1 MVVKFAQA
9 ETKNIEAKCAADKLE
24 CRVRDLLK
32 EKEFISNKMRAAM
45 AEKQK
50 AVTALEV
57 KVEFKV
63 QMMCVVLALQ
73 NCWSFV
79 IFSISVEFILP
90 AVAYW

>member
-1 MVVKFAQA
+1 MLSSQITKLYEESCREKDSMVVKFAQA

-63 QMMCVVLALQ
+63 QMICVVLALQ
-73 NCWSFV
+73 NC
-79 IFSISVEFILP
+79 
-90 AVAYW
+90 